1 MKLTKSKLKQLI
13 KEELALDEAGLSPA
27 IYQKLKAAGKLPPG
41 AKIDFKQGQG
51 KQAATPAQAQQE
63 PKAKGPV
70 NKIAII
76 QALAP
81 KVGKQASQ
89 FIIGKLN
96 DQDLA
101 TLGMMLAKKS

>member
-1 MKLTKSKLKQLI
+1 MKLTKSRLKQII
-13 KEELALDEAGLSPA
+13 KEELALDEAGLAPA
-27 IYQKLKAAGKLPPG
+27 IYQKLKAAGKLPAG

-51 KQAATPAQAQQE
+51 KQAAPEAQAQQQ

-81 KVGKQASQ
+81 KVGKQAAQ
-89 FIIGKLN
+89 LIISKLD
-96 DQDLA
+96 DQALT
-101 TLGMMLAKKS
+101 TLGMMLAKTA